1 MSEEELNEPTENNE
15 TKTTNSKFRKLGS
28 KILTAVGT
36 KASQLK
42 GKIDAHQEQSHENK
56 RNTDLFN
63 KESIGFTAI
72 TGNPSIDNIENA
84 FRFRGI
90 KSMQDSSLLVLK
102 SVQLKSGTI
111 IVSQE
116 GNFRITDVDSMHEI
130 DFPLDGSSPY
140 PIKCYKCRYE
150 IYIPSSPSTINQ
162 TQNQSIIVH
171 GDNNGDITQ
180 VAKQQSDLEEIE
192 NAINSFKPNL
202 LQKKK
207 KQEALELYGNFKNC
221 IINKKKDEGLFSK
234 FLDVL
239 KVVAPA
245 AIALA
250 QSLISALS

>member
-1 MSEEELNEPTENNE
+1 MSEEELNEQDDSQE
-15 TKTTNSKFRKLGS
+15 TKKKSAPKNILQKIATKSSSIASHIKADIDS
-28 KILTAVGT
+28 KIER
-36 KASQLK
+36 SQTIKKNL
-42 GKIDAHQEQSHENK
+42 
-56 RNTDLFN
+56 DLFN
-63 KESIGFTAI
+63 KESIEFTAI
-72 TGNPSIDNIENA
+72 AGSPSMDNIENA

-102 SVQLKSGTI
+102 SVQLKAGTI

-116 GNFRITDVDSMHEI
+116 GNFRITDVDSKHEI
-130 DFPLDGSSPY
+130 DFPLDDSSPY

-162 TQNQSIIVH
+162 TQNQSIIIQ
-171 GDNNGDITQ
+171 GDNSGDITQ

-192 NAINSFKPNL
+192 NAINSFKPNI

-221 IINKKKDEGLFSK
+221 IINKKKDAGLFSK

-239 KVVAPA
+239 KVVAPTVI
-245 AIALA
+245 AIA
-250 QSLISALS
+250 QSLISALA

>member
-1 MSEEELNEPTENNE
+1 MTEEEKNEPTENNE
-15 TKTTNSKFRKLGS
+15 TNTTASLLKKIGS
-28 KILTAVGT
+28 KIKTTAET
-36 KASQLK
+36 ATSKLRS
-42 GKIDAHQEQSHENK
+42 KIDDLHEQSEVNK
-56 RNTDLFN
+56 RNKDLFN
-63 KESIGFTAI
+63 KESIEFTAI
-72 TGNPSIDNIENA
+72 SGHPSVDDLKSA

-90 KSMQDSSLLVLK
+90 KVMQDSSLVVQNG
-102 SVQLKSGTI
+102 VQLQAGIVI
-111 IVSQE
+111 ISSE
-116 GNFRITDVDSMHEI
+116 GNFRITDIDSKHEI
-130 DFPLDGSSPY
+130 DFPFDGSSKY

-150 IYIPSSPSTINQ
+150 VYIPSSPSTINQ
-162 TQNQSIIVH
+162 TQNQNIVVH

-180 VAKQQSDLEEIE
+180 VAKQQSDLDEIE

-202 LQKKK
+202 LQKRR

-250 QSLISALS
+250 QSLISSLV